1 MNKPVSPER
10 YLEEHGSLT
19 WRNTGTSMLPLLK
32 EGRDLFTV
40 TKKGSGRCRKGD
52 VVLYRRGKQLVLHR
66 VVEVREKDYVI
77 LGDGCVR
84 RETGVTDDDIL
95 GVMTGFVRRGREHRT
110 DEPGYRLY
118 TRLWMAAAPLRI
130 PLQKAVRRLRRTAEK
145 E

>member
-19 WRNTGTSMLPLLK
+19 YRNTGTSMLPLLK

-84 RETGVTDDDIL
+84 RETGVMDDDIL

-130 PLQKAVRRLRRTAEK
+130 PLQKAVHRLRRTAEK

>member
-19 WRNTGTSMLPLLK
+19 YRNTGTSMLPLLK

-130 PLQKAVRRLRRTAEK
+130 PLQKAVHRLRRMAEK

>member
-66 VVEVREKDYVI
+66 VVEVREMDYVI

-130 PLQKAVRRLRRTAEK
+130 PLQKAVHRLRRTAEK

>member
-118 TRLWMAAAPLRI
+118 THLWMAAAPLRI
-130 PLQKAVRRLRRTAEK
+130 PLQKAVHRLRRTAEK

>member
-95 GVMTGFVRRGREHRT
+95 GVMTSFVRRGREHRT

-130 PLQKAVRRLRRTAEK
+130 PLQKAVHRLRRTAEK